1 MGWRNFASATIS
13 AGSSSAWA
21 TSRQPRLA
29 SNFLHLEPLHEYT
42 QFSVQEIWCASIL
55 HEKPAIPR
63 EGTLPRL
70 PGSVQSCENL
80 LRSCGDSHSSERVSY
95 LTISGWHVSTARGRI
110 TGNLEGC
117 FRIADQLDRTHHSDR
132 IELSVSGLA

>member
-42 QFSVQEIWCASIL
+42 QFSVQEIRRQTPPRARRQLANLGAQSRLCLGRQLDLDIVAASDTESKSQEMDVL
-55 HEKPAIPR
+55 R
-63 EGTLPRL
+63 RGDGTLFL
-70 PGSVQSCENL
+70 VDLKS
-80 LRSCGDSHSSERVSY
+80 
-95 LTISGWHVSTARGRI
+95 
-110 TGNLEGC
+110 
-117 FRIADQLDRTHHSDR
+117 
-132 IELSVSGLA
+132 